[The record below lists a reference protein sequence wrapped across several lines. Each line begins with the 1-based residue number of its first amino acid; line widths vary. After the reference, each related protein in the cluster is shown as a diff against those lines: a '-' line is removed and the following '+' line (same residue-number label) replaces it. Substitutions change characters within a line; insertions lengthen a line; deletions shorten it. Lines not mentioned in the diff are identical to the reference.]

1 VRQLGQWYHQMKLG
15 VNMRT
20 CAIFDLDGTI
30 IDNSS
35 ERAFVR
41 YLLCRRELSLVS
53 LASWVLYLLKTRS
66 LHDAKTNKVYLSNK
80 DYGHIQLLAKKCF
93 HERLV
98 QHISEKAVDLIQMHK
113 EQGHVVVLLSGSL
126 DILVANFKEYL
137 GMDLMIGHSLERKNG
152 ILTGRTTG
160 LQPYEKNKA
169 ILAKQLA
176 GKYGLDLSRSYAY
189 GNHYSDVYQLS
200 LVKHPVAVNPDRKLR
215 RIANENGWAIEMFH
229 TQSNK

>member
-1 VRQLGQWYHQMKLG
+1 MQ
-15 VNMRT
+15 T

-35 ERAFVR
+35 ERTFVG
-41 YLLCRRELSLVS
+41 YLLYRRELSLVN
-53 LASWVLYLLKTRS
+53 LANWALYLLKTRS
-66 LHDAKTNKVYLSNK
+66 LHNAKMNKVYLKNK

-98 QHISEKAVDLIQMHK
+98 QHISKKAIELIQMHR
-113 EQGHVVVLLSGSL
+113 EQGRIVVLLSGSL

-137 GMDLMIGHSLERKNG
+137 GMDLMIGYPLEIKDG
-152 ILTGRTTG
+152 VFTGFATG
-160 LQPYEKNKA
+160 LQPHGENKA

-176 GKYGLDLSRSYAY
+176 EKYGFDLNHSYAY
-189 GNHYSDVYQLS
+189 GNHHSDAYQLS
-200 LVKHPVAVNPDRKLR
+200 LVKYPVAVNPDRKLR

-229 TQSNK
+229 NTNHFPTKFFLR

>member
-1 VRQLGQWYHQMKLG
+1 MKLG

-41 YLLCRRELSLVS
+41 YLLSKRELSFVN
-53 LASWVLYLLKTRS
+53 LASWVLYLFKTRS
-66 LHDAKTNKVYLSNK
+66 LHTAKTNKIYLSNK

-98 QHISEKAVDLIQMHK
+98 QHISEKALDLIQMHK
-113 EQGHVVVLLSGSL
+113 EQGHVVILLSGSL
-126 DILVANFKEYL
+126 EILVANFKEYL
-137 GMDLMIGHSLERKNG
+137 GMDLMIGHSLELKDG
-152 ILTGRTTG
+152 ILTGRTIG

-169 ILAKQLA
+169 VLAKQLA
-176 GKYGLDLSRSYAY
+176 EKYGLDLSRSYAY

-229 TQSNK
+229 NTNHLSTKFFL